1 MANTMR
7 SAELEIGDD
16 YAGQGNSLSTELYI
30 RKAWQNSQM
39 RVAIFNNDYSDFVFL
54 EETDTHGTFNF
65 VQADAELYGYELDYQ
80 TGLKLG
86 GRVFDISQLQLCRW

>member
-1 MANTMR
+1 MLNGEHHAVGRT
-7 SAELEIGDD
+7 EIGDEELD
-16 YAGQGNSLSTELYI
+16 KETSLSTELYI

-54 EETDTHGTFNF
+54 ECGETDTHGTFNF

-80 TGLKLG
+80 TDLTLG
-86 GRVFDISQLQLCRW
+86 GRHG